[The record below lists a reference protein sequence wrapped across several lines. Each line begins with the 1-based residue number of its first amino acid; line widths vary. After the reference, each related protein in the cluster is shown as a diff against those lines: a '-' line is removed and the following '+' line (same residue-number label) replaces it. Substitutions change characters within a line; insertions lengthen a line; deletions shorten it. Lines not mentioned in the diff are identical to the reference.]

1 MSKTSKIRLFI
12 YRLDMYNLQTKIVSF
27 SDQEKL
33 YEEVVFSVAFS
44 MNANTKKSQIK
55 HCPYPKYAVI

>member
-1 MSKTSKIRLFI
+1 
-12 YRLDMYNLQTKIVSF
+12 MYNLQTKIVSF